1 MTNEEL
7 VQRIAAGDEGYIA
20 ELWRQNEKFVRW
32 RASRF
37 FFSYEERCKSLV
49 IDVDDLAQVG
59 YFALLKSIKSYDPN
73 RGTKF
78 LTVFEYQLKRQF
90 FTLAKMHYTGWQK
103 NTTHQC
109 AHLDEPITNA
119 DGLTLSDTIEDKSDE
134 IGAVEERI
142 YSETVQKSVHE
153 ALPVLTGRQLEAIS
167 AIYFDGLTFEMAAQ
181 RFGVSKG
188 AVNNIVR
195 AGRNKLSENVNLR
208 ALCMS

>member
-7 VQRIAAGDEGYIA
+7 AQRITAGDESYIA

-134 IGAVEERI
+134 IGAVEERL
-142 YSETVQKSVHE
+142 YSETVRKSVHE
-153 ALPVLTGRQLEAIS
+153 ALPVLTGRQFEVIS
-167 AIYFDGLTFEMAAQ
+167 AIYFDGLTFEMTAQ

-188 AVNNIVR
+188 AINNIVR

>member
-7 VQRIAAGDEGYIA
+7 VQRITAGDESHIA
-20 ELWRQNEKFVRW
+20 ELWGQNEKFVRW

-134 IGAVEERI
+134 IGAVEERL

-153 ALPVLTGRQLEAIS
+153 AFPVLTGRQLEVIS
-167 AIYFDGLTFEMAAQ
+167 AIYFDGLTFEIAAQ
-181 RFGVSKG
+181 HFGVSKG
-188 AVNNIVR
+188 AINNIVR
-195 AGRNKLSENVNLR
+195 AGRNKLSENVNLQ